1 MSGAA
6 TPSATVGMVFE
17 CGPQGADKQ
26 VGEYLAKHIR
36 PDIGIWPGTLDNKAN
51 LLRDADKVDAVRVLQ
66 AAPVVPA
73 TVTQVDQFCAVR
85 IQVAYLRHT
94 ALIP

>member
-51 LLRDADKVDAVRVLQ
+51 LLRDDDKVDAVRVLQ
-66 AAPVVPA
+66 AAPVTLQRLRRSISFA
-73 TVTQVDQFCAVR
+73 RSESKLLTCGTQ
-85 IQVAYLRHT
+85 
-94 ALIP
+94 P